1 MVPYPLSFSLAVS
14 LSLSER
20 EKAFADM
27 NERFCLNTNKV
38 TFLPLPLLR
47 GPLDIGQGKRYHL
60 EEGALSLSLRTLC
73 FLWASGNETFVNFLH
88 RVNKIGLFK
97 RVVT

>member
-1 MVPYPLSFSLAVS
+1 MVPYPLSLS

-38 TFLPLPLLR
+38 TFLPLLLLR

-60 EEGALSLSLRTLC
+60 EEGALSLSPRTLL
-73 FLWASGNETFVNFLH
+73 FLMG
-88 RVNKIGLFK
+88 K
-97 RVVT
+97 RK